1 MKIWFFFAFTFL
13 FNFISSQTL
22 DKNTDIDNFLKDK
35 IERDDVY
42 DDDIRI
48 RIDFVNHL
56 NKKILINYIQV
67 PNSLIKNLS
76 KSEFGTVKL
85 LYEMYERELKKMND
99 EFYYNNKVN
108 YKSLT
113 SKSRINNL
121 LLIDELNTYPDS
133 YSIIYNNNLLKFKNS
148 DLNDIIKVL
157 SEIYQKNENMLSG
170 ILNDVNDFKKGF
182 VDKPLYYPTWEKPEI
197 ILLYNKINV
206 VLWCYSNS
214 EENFLNI
221 KRKLSEIK

>member
-1 MKIWFFFAFTFL
+1 MRIWFFFAFTFL

-22 DKNTDIDNFLKDK
+22 DKNIDIDNFLKDK
-35 IERDDVY
+35 IKRDDVY

-48 RIDFVNHL
+48 RLDFVNSL
-56 NKKILINYIQV
+56 DKKILINYIQT
-67 PNSLIKNLS
+67 PDSLIKNLN
-76 KSEFGTVKL
+76 KSEFEAVKL
-85 LYEMYERELKKMND
+85 LYEIYERELKKMND
-99 EFYYNNKVN
+99 EFYYNSKVN

-121 LLIDELNTYPDS
+121 LLVDELNTYPDS
-133 YSIIYNNNLLKFKNS
+133 YSIIYNNELLKFKY
-148 DLNDIIKVL
+148 LNLNKVINIL
-157 SEIYQKNENMLSG
+157 SEIFQKNENMLSG
-170 ILNDVNDFKKGF
+170 ILNDVSNFKKGF

-214 EENFLNI
+214 EENFINLKKKTFGN
-221 KRKLSEIK
+221 